1 MQTKH
6 FIPAIAAL
14 MMMALLPT
22 QTIYANST
30 SLEEETSDVRPATQ
44 KEKAVARK
52 MAVKGAQMAKKG
64 ANMAVAAV
72 TDPAQAEKIGE
83 EMEKMGEEMERLGD
97 SLDAMSQDTTF
108 LWNEEDEDSIDEFV
122 DNDLDDFV
130 RGVND
135 GFGNFGGPWY
145 MKLFAIFLAFMV
157 IALLIFV
164 GVLLFLIFTAPIWII
179 ALIIYLIVK
188 SRKKSSAA
196 TPTSPASPA
205 ATTAS
210 PAAASA
216 TPAAATTSAAS
227 PSSVESQPVSP
238 ADASPSAAAA
248 SPDATAS
255 AASPSAATSAQPLPS
270 ITGGTEGGSSSI
282 DPTLSS
288 GIKQCGLGLG
298 IIVLVLAL
306 GADPLWGIGALVA
319 LLGLAKVF
327 IYYLGNRKNDNGV
340 KEAAPDEY
348 DK

>member
-6 FIPAIAAL
+6 FILAIAAL
-14 MMMALLPT
+14 MVMALLPT

-30 SLEEETSDVRPATQ
+30 SLEEGTSDVRPATK

-108 LWNEEDEDSIDEFV
+108 LWNEEDADSIDEFV

-196 TPTSPASPA
+196 TPTSPAYPA

-216 TPAAATTSAAS
+216 TPAAATTS
-227 PSSVESQPVSP
+227 VESQPVSL

>member
-6 FIPAIAAL
+6 FILAIAAL

-30 SLEEETSDVRPATQ
+30 SLEEGTSDVRPATK

-196 TPTSPASPA
+196 TTS
-205 ATTAS
+205 
-210 PAAASA
+210 AASA

-238 ADASPSAAAA
+238 AAASPSAAAA
-248 SPDATAS
+248 SPDATAF

>member
-6 FIPAIAAL
+6 FILAIAAL

-196 TPTSPASPA
+196 TTS
-205 ATTAS
+205 
-210 PAAASA
+210 AASA